1 MNSRISRK
9 HNIDAFST
17 LLLFGLYVL
26 FLLFLLLFG
35 AGNYKAAVQD
45 LDTANN
51 LYTASSYIATKFRQH
66 DQAGSITLEN
76 IQGTQTLCLQETINQ
91 KHYVT
96 YIYFWQ
102 NSLKEL
108 FTASDSQ
115 ADLSMGTTIAV
126 LSDFQAELLGETI
139 FHFTLTDENGQ
150 HSSFFLHAGTPSSD
164 FSVSETN

>member
-1 MNSRISRK
+1 MNPRISHK
-9 HNIDAFST
+9 HSVDSIST

-45 LDTANN
+45 LDTGNN
-51 LYTASSYIATKFRQH
+51 LYTAASYITTKFRQH
-66 DQAGSITLEN
+66 DEAGSVSLEN
-76 IQGTQTLCLQETINQ
+76 IQGTQALCLQETINQ
-91 KHYVT
+91 KSYVT

-115 ADLSMGTTIAV
+115 ADLSMGTTVAA
-126 LSDFQAELLGETI
+126 LSDFQTEILNGTF

-150 HSSFFLHAGTPSSD
+150 SSSFFLHAGAPDSD
-164 FSVSETN
+164 HFDSETN